1 MVYILFL
8 LFLSWEFYF
17 FLQGGTVQGT
27 ASRWPAWI
35 ATSLCSDPLLSRIK
49 VIWTQASH
57 FTAVDLMRRLLRD
70 PWVGSTCSTDT
81 LGVRVQASYWP
92 ALGALRGYE
101 SPQLVPLRAPPV
113 CTHSLCSL
121 WKGLPTS
128 HLYLSLSVCSFLSL
142 CFSACLS
149 LYPCSPHLSSLLLFL
164 SPEVCLPTFAPSF
177 YVPLP
182 LIKPLYLNSIS
193 GRLSLSLVDIFLNDN
208 IGHRLWGSFT
218 SEAGQSN
225 IVCDSIKLPQ
235 MLYNLKF
242 MNC

>member
-1 MVYILFL
+1 MIYVLFL

-35 ATSLCSDPLLSRIK
+35 ATILCSDPLLSRIK
-49 VIWTQASH
+49 VFWTQASH

-113 CTHSLCSL
+113 CTHYVPFE
-121 WKGLPTS
+121 K
-128 HLYLSLSVCSFLSL
+128 
-142 CFSACLS
+142 ACPPPIS
-149 LYPCSPHLSSLLLFL
+149 ISLFL
-164 SPEVCLPTFAPSF
+164 SVRFSLSASLPVFLSTPAPPTSLLFCCSCLQRSVSPLS
-177 YVPLP
+177 LP
-182 LIKPLYLNSIS
+182 L
-193 GRLSLSLVDIFLNDN
+193 
-208 IGHRLWGSFT
+208 FT
-218 SEAGQSN
+218 F
-225 IVCDSIKLPQ
+225 P
-235 MLYNLKF
+235 F
-242 MNC
+242 P

>member
-1 MVYILFL
+1 MIYVLFL

-35 ATSLCSDPLLSRIK
+35 ATILCSDPLLSRIK

-81 LGVRVQASYWP
+81 LGVRVQASVLACHWGSERTRKSS
-92 ALGALRGYE
+92 AGATK
-101 SPQLVPLRAPPV
+101 STSCV
-113 CTHSLCSL
+113 HSLCSL

-128 HLYLSLSVCSFLSL
+128 RLYLSLSVCSFLSL

-149 LYPCSPHLSSLLLFL
+149 LYPCSSHLSSLLLFL

-193 GRLSLSLVDIFLNDN
+193 GRLSLSLVDF
-208 IGHRLWGSFT
+208 F
-218 SEAGQSN
+218 
-225 IVCDSIKLPQ
+225 
-235 MLYNLKF
+235 F
-242 MNC
+242 